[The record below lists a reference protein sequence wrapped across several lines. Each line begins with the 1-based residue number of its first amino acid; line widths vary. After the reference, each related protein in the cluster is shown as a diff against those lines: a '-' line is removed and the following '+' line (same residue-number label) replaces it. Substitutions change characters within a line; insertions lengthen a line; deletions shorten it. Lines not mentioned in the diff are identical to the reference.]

1 MLQSKYL
8 IIELLYG
15 QTCYLTEGSL
25 TAVLDVSYAIA
36 MMSALYLFKI
46 QKTPFE
52 THINVSFVALEQ
64 AKNHQHC

>member
-1 MLQSKYL
+1 MLPNRR
-8 IIELLYG
+8 
-15 QTCYLTEGSL
+15 SL